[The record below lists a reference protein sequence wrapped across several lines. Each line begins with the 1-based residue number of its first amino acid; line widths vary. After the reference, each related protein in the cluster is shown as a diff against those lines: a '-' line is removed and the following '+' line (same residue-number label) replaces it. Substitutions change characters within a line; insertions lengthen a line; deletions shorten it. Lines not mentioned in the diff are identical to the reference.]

1 MTEDKKQILDD
12 LIQRR
17 DAAQAKVSRVQGRLD
32 SARQDL
38 ATVEADCKKK
48 KLKPED
54 LEDTITKL
62 ETKFNQEA
70 ASLDERIRKAEDSV
84 TPFLEDSQ

>member
-1 MTEDKKQILDD
+1 MSENKKQILDD

-17 DAAQAKVSRVQGRLD
+17 DTTQGKVSRVQGRLD
-32 SARQDL
+32 SARQEL
-38 ATVEADCKKK
+38 ATVEADCKAK

-62 ETKFNQEA
+62 EAKFDQEA
-70 ASLDERIRKAEDSV
+70 ASLDERIQKAEDSV
-84 TPFLEDSQ
+84 TPFLEE

>member
-1 MTEDKKQILDD
+1 MDDKKKVLES

-17 DAAQAKVSRVQGRLD
+17 DATKAKVSRIEGRLD

-48 KLKPED
+48 KLDPKD
-54 LEDTITKL
+54 LENTIMKL

-70 ASLDERIRKAEDSV
+70 ASLDKSIQKAEDSV
-84 TPFLEDSQ
+84 TPFLEE

>member
-1 MTEDKKQILDD
+1 MEDKKQVLDD
-12 LIQRR
+12 LTQRR
-17 DAAQAKVSRVQGRLD
+17 DTAQGKVSRVQGRLD

-38 ATVEADCKKK
+38 ENVEADCKKK

-62 ETKFNQEA
+62 ENKFDQEA
-70 ASLDERIRKAEDSV
+70 TSLEKRIQKAEDSV
-84 TPFLEDSQ
+84 TPFLEE